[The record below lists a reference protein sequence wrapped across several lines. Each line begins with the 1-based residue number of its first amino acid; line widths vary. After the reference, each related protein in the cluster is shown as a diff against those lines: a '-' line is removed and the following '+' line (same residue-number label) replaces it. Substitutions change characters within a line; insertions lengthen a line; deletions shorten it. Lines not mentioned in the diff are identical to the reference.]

1 FFGGSKKVP
10 RVSGLPSTDKSRKEN
25 GDLVEKKKKLPMN
38 YDLNVEPDPERWIP
52 NGSVSSSV
60 STSSESGGKRQK
72 SSQGHKATIVTTPP
86 RRPPRV
92 LIRKLLYPPPQGIN
106 NKTF

>member
-1 FFGGSKKVP
+1 KKVP

-52 NGSVSSSV
+52 KRECIVFRKHLKRERRKKAEKFTGTQGDNCDY
-60 STSSESGGKRQK
+60 TSK
-72 SSQGHKATIVTTPP
+72 KATP
-86 RRPPRV
+86 
-92 LIRKLLYPPPQGIN
+92 KSIN